1 MTQTVMAMTETMAPE
16 YVFFARV
23 GLAALFVLAGL
34 YGARLVHPLV
44 TGAAHRIKLR
54 VPEWLHLLVQGFT
67 APAELL
73 LRVLLVYLAVWI
85 APLPDA
91 CQPVI
96 SKWMG
101 PLSRATVVFLGA
113 WGFWRSAPLCHLM
126 LRSAQNSL
134 DLRTNQTL
142 GRFFENMFRVLVVV
156 FALLIVLDMF
166 GVPVASLVA
175 GAGIA
180 GLAISLA
187 AQSTLT
193 NLIAGV
199 TLVLEH
205 PFGIGDF
212 IILGDVQG
220 TVEDISF
227 RSTRLRTADNVAITV
242 ENSKVC
248 SEYIQNANDRSSRL
262 WTFTLRLPYETTA
275 ARLDAACD
283 ALRELLAADAQIRGE
298 TVVVTVDSI
307 GEGGIELL
315 VRAYT
320 NTANYMDYLQIR
332 DRLNRGMLS
341 ALEALGCAPL
351 YAATSLYVSE
361 KGAIERAAQTEKES
375 GKESEKESEKE

>member
-1 MTQTVMAMTETMAPE
+1 MEQTVMALTGAMEPE
-16 YVFFARV
+16 HVFLLRV
-23 GLAALFVLAGL
+23 GLATLLVLAGL
-34 YGARLVHPLV
+34 YGARLVHPIV
-44 TGAAHRIKLR
+44 AGAERRIKLR

-73 LRVLLVYLAVWI
+73 LRALLLYLAVWI
-85 APLPDA
+85 APLPA
-91 CQPVI
+91 EWEPVI
-96 SKWMG
+96 RKWLS
-101 PLSRATVVFLGA
+101 PISRATVVFLGA
-113 WGFWRSAPLCHLM
+113 WGFWRSAPLCHLL
-126 LRSAQNSL
+126 LRSAQNRL

-142 GRFFENMFRVLVVV
+142 SRFFENMYRALVAL
-156 FALLIVLDMF
+156 FALLVVLDMF

-220 TVEDISF
+220 VVEDISF
-227 RSTRLRTADNVAITV
+227 RSTRLRTPDNVAITV

-248 SEYIQNANDRSSRL
+248 SEYIQNTTDRNSRL
-262 WTFTLRLPYETTA
+262 WTFTLRLPYDTP
-275 ARLDAACD
+275 RDRIDASCE
-283 ALRELLAADAQIRGE
+283 ALRALLVADGQIRE
-298 TVVVTVDSI
+298 DSVVVTVDEI
-307 GEGGIELL
+307 GDGGVTLL

-320 NTANYMDYLQIR
+320 ATANYADYLRIR
-332 DRLNRGMLS
+332 DRLNRGMLA
-341 ALEALGCAPL
+341 ALEELGCAPI
-351 YAATSLYVSE
+351 Y
-361 KGAIERAAQTEKES
+361 GASSVFVNDNRTAPRA
-375 GKESEKESEKE
+375 

>member
-1 MTQTVMAMTETMAPE
+1 MTQTVLSMTGAMEPE
-16 YVFFARV
+16 HEFLLRV
-23 GLAALFVLAGL
+23 GLAALLVFSAL
-34 YGARLVHPLV
+34 YGGRLVRPLISR
-44 TGAAHRIKLR
+44 AAHRIKLR
-54 VPEWLHLLVQGFT
+54 LPEGLHLLVQGFT

-73 LRVLLVYLAVWI
+73 VRLLMLYLAVWI
-85 APLPDA
+85 APLPA
-91 CQPVI
+91 EWEAAVRKWLSPVVR
-96 SKWMG
+96 G
-101 PLSRATVVFLGA
+101 TVVFLGA
-113 WGFWRSAPLCHLM
+113 WGFWRAAPLCRLM
-126 LRSAQNSL
+126 LRSAQNRL
-134 DLRTNQTL
+134 DLHTNQTL
-142 GRFFENMFRVLVVV
+142 SRFFENMYRVIIVA

-220 TVEDISF
+220 VVEDISF

-248 SEYIQNANDRSSRL
+248 SEYIQNANDRNSRL
-262 WTFTLRLPYETTA
+262 WTFTLRLPYDTPRE
-275 ARLDAACD
+275 RIDAACE
-283 ALRELLAADAQIRGE
+283 ALRAILAADDQIRE
-298 TVVVTVDSI
+298 DSPVVTVDEV
-307 GEGGIELL
+307 GERGVVLL

-320 NTANYMDYLQIR
+320 TTADFIQYLHIR
-332 DRLNRGMLS
+332 DRLNRAMLS
-341 ALEALGCAPL
+341 ALEELGCAL
-351 YAATSLYVSE
+351 VYAPSSVYVNDNRPMTGGE
-361 KGAIERAAQTEKES
+361 KREE
-375 GKESEKESEKE
+375 